1 MAHAADHPTRFACT
15 CRDADHA
22 IASGV
27 HQVSALAHT
36 LRRWGQRRH
45 QRQALQDLD
54 AHQLRDI
61 GISREDAQREASKP
75 FWA

>member
-1 MAHAADHPTRFACT
+1 MTHAASHATRFTCT

-22 IASGV
+22 IAASV
-27 HQVSALAHT
+27 HSVTALALT
-36 LRRWGQRRH
+36 VQRWGQRRR

-54 AHQLRDI
+54 EHQLRDI
-61 GISREDAQREASKP
+61 GISRDDAEHEASKP